1 MKVAQFSNF
10 GNPGQVIECI
20 ELPDL
25 NDPKEDE
32 VLIDVLACPINPA
45 DLNDSLE
52 KIESFYKTHRS
63 SKKNPKKQKKYS
75 F

>member
-10 GNPGQVIECI
+10 GNPSQVIECI

-45 DLNDSLE
+45 DILN
-52 KIESFYKTHRS
+52 IE
-63 SKKNPKKQKKYS
+63 
-75 F
+75 